1 MAKKIK
7 VAGYSKK
14 TIYNGNIEYR
24 NFSPDLVGVQLA
36 SNGGTPLF
44 TMGNFAITTNL
55 DPKINK
61 SYATGNYSNF
71 TTLENLDLTVA
82 ETQLLLL
89 NNTAT
94 FLNLDSTKLKNYA
107 LFGSMTEYMRITL
120 EDIITK
126 WPASLYA
133 SPLVSI
139 NGDDYVGYTYEDY
152 TYDFLT
158 NESIFKVNTTFLINQ
173 YQINFLTNGTI
184 VDTFNETNDLRNMTM
199 NYGSYSILIDN
210 VEYDVLNFT
219 GSTYEIN
226 DYIYF
231 KVKGNPFT
239 GGTPYSNI
247 YYHIKP
253 KKIIVD
259 TYFNSL
265 TGLGEYLLNRMST
278 PLYVAT
284 FDYPTRSEDGILMY
298 STKSLTWPVSDGY
311 NIDFDTTDYTQYA
324 TDLLNIATNYDLNET
339 NLMSRFLV
347 SESIS
352 AFDTTPVHLAE
363 VHQDTTTGQ
372 KVNKTLNIYGRSF
385 DDLNQFIDG
394 IQFAHTVTYDRKDN
408 VPDKYLKDLARVLG
422 WELAST
428 IIGDNLLNNYVNSS
442 DSTFSGQSIGL
453 TPVETD
459 NELWRRLILN
469 SPWIWKS
476 KGARKSIEFLINFM
490 GIPKGLITF
499 NEYIYRANGPID
511 IDLFLDIL
519 VQNNLD
525 TDLSIYPIDADGYP
539 NPLPDTPDMYFQ
551 NNGLWYRETG
561 GTGATIDIL
570 AGNNPHA
577 GYYDGGYKY
586 INQFKKLIPNFSAVT
601 VSIGEPLTSE
611 KNIFTNYAQGVI
623 TNYTGPT
630 YVDVVADDNTDIG
643 NCVVYQSE
651 IIKDPMPTQTVTAC
665 DCPCEGEDDILSVC
679 VEKTK
684 PIAKPCKDLGGSSQ
698 YIDSTTGFYVA
709 SVNVYNQQNQ
719 IVGLKQTSFIDKE
732 CCKSLGGT
740 SAYMDSVFDGAVEGN
755 TDMGTSGYV
764 CCTTNKCGCNVACKW
779 GLKTL
784 TVNPDGSILSGPILQ
799 PIEIPVGSGNYFLQF
814 VMFYGTGGKAVVTTD
829 GSNCI
834 KNYTI
839 PVSEVKD
846 PFTGEIGFGCKL
858 TAAGVTDIAKGDKSI
873 IYNTL
878 EGRKNG
884 KIGCCTSPS
893 NRDFSAS
900 YTKGLYE

>member
-14 TIYNGNIEYR
+14 TMYDGNIEYR

-55 DPKINK
+55 DPKIDK
-61 SYATGNYSNF
+61 SYATGKYSNF

-94 FLNLDSTKLKNYA
+94 FLNLDTKKLKNYA

-139 NGDDYVGYTYEDY
+139 DGDDYVGYTYEDY

-158 NESIFKVNTTFLINQ
+158 DKSTFKVNTTFLINQ

-184 VDTFNETNDLRNMTM
+184 IDTFNETNDLRNMTM
-199 NYGSYSILIDN
+199 NYGSYAILIDN
-210 VEYDVLNFT
+210 VEYEVLNFT

-239 GGTPYSNI
+239 GSTQFSNI

-259 TYFNSL
+259 TYFNSI
-265 TGLGEYLLNRMST
+265 TGLGEYLLNRIST
-278 PLYVAT
+278 PLYMAT
-284 FDYPTRSEDGILMY
+284 FDYPTRTEDGILMF

-324 TDLLNIATNYDLNET
+324 TDLLNIATNYDLSET
-339 NLMSRFLV
+339 NLMTRFLV

-352 AFDTTPVHLAE
+352 AFDTTPVHLDE
-363 VHQDTTTGQ
+363 MHQDTTTGQ

-385 DDLNQFIDG
+385 DDLNQFVHG
-394 IQFAHTVTYDRKDN
+394 IQFARTVTYNREDN

-428 IIGDNLLNNYVNSS
+428 IVGDNLLNNYVDSS
-442 DSTFSGQSIGL
+442 ESTYAGQSVGM

-476 KGARKSIEFLINFM
+476 KGARKSIEFLVNFM

-499 NEYIYRANGPID
+499 NEYIYRANAPLD
-511 IDLFLDIL
+511 IDLFLEIL
-519 VQNNLD
+519 DQNGLD
-525 TDLSIYPIDADGYP
+525 TDLTLYPIDSDGYP
-539 NPLPDTPDMYFQ
+539 KTLPDSPDMYFQ

-577 GYYDGGYKY
+577 GFYDGGYKY
-586 INQFKKLIPNFSAVT
+586 INQFRTLIPNFSAVT

-630 YVDVVADDNTDIG
+630 YVDVVADDNTNIG

-651 IIKDPMPTQTVTAC
+651 IIKDPMPTQTVTDC
-665 DCPCEGEDDILSVC
+665 GCPCDGEDDILSVC
-679 VEKTK
+679 VGKAR
-684 PIAKPCKDLGGSSQ
+684 PVSKPCANIYGNW
-698 YIDSTTGFYVA
+698 IDRTTGFYEVDMY
-709 SVNVYNQQNQ
+709 VYNQKNEN
-719 IVGLKQTSFIDKE
+719 VGVKQSIFIDKE
-732 CCKSLGGT
+732 CCKALGGV
-740 SAYMDSVFDGAVEGN
+740 SAYMDSTYDGGVEGN
-755 TDMGTSGYV
+755 RDMASSGYV

-779 GLKTL
+779 SLIPL
-784 TVNPDGSILSGPILQ
+784 TPTQDGNIIRGSILQ
-799 PIEIPVGSGNYFLQF
+799 PIEIPVGSGSFYLQF
-814 VMFYGTGGKAVVTTD
+814 AMFHGTGGKAVVTTD

-834 KNYTI
+834 EGYTI
-839 PVSEVKD
+839 PVSGVKD

-858 TAAGVTDIAKGDKSI
+858 TEKGIKDMAKGEDSRLVNI
-873 IYNTL
+873 FFD
-878 EGRKNG
+878 RQSG
-884 KIGCCTSPS
+884 KASCC
-893 NRDFSAS
+893 AS
-900 YTKGLYE
+900 YTKSLYE